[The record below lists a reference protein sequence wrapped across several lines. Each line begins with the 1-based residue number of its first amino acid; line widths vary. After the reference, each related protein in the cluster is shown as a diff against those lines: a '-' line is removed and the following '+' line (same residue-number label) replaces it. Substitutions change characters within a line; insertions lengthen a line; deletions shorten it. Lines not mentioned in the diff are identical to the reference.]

1 MAKQKFKKTGM
12 KKKAMQKTGRS
23 KTSAKAKEAARQ
35 SVKNDP
41 NRDSAYFDKEGR
53 FIPIS
58 KSMRPGIRTIDGITF
73 DTDPKYMFPDEY
85 DRKYGGKVKRR
96 MGGMIKKGYGKA
108 MRGY

>member
-1 MAKQKFKKTGM
+1 MYGKNKMEKMAAQKL
-12 KKKAMQKTGRS
+12 KKKNRT
-23 KTSAKAKEAARQ
+23 KTSDKAKEAARLR
-35 SVKNDP
+35 VKNDP
-41 NRDSAYFDKEGR
+41 NRDVANFDTEGR

-58 KSMRPGIRTIDGITF
+58 ESMRPGIRTVDGITF
-73 DTDPKYMFPDEY
+73 DTDTKFMFPDEY

>member
-1 MAKQKFKKTGM
+1 MAMKKDRM
-12 KKKAMQKTGRS
+12 KKKKKAGQS
-23 KTSAKAKEAARQ
+23 QTSAKAKEAARL

-41 NRDSAYFDKEGR
+41 NRDRAYFDKEGR
-53 FIPIS
+53 FIPAS
-58 KSMRPGIRTIDGITF
+58 ESMRPDIRTVDGITF
-73 DTDPKYMFPDEY
+73 DTDPKFMFPDEY